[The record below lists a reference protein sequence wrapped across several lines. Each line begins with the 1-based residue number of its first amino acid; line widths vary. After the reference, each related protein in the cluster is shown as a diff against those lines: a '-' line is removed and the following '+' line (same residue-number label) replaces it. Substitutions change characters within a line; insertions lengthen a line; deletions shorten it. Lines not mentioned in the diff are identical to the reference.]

1 MKLSLFSV
9 LDHYPDHG
17 RTLPAFYGEVLGQ
30 AELADDLGYDTFF
43 IAEHHFHPYGVSPD
57 PSVLLSAMAQRTKR
71 LRLGTAVS
79 ALAFRNPV
87 QVAESYA
94 MLDVLSGGR
103 LTLGVG
109 SGYLAHEFAGFAI
122 DAETR
127 RERFEEAYDVL
138 DRLLAGERV
147 TAKGSFFK
155 LDDVAINVAPV
166 QAGGVPLQVAT
177 LTAASAERVGRQ
189 GRALASVPYASMKSF
204 EEVGALVQGYRHGLA
219 QAPQSCI
226 HPALD
231 DVTLMFHTFVAG
243 TDAEARRRAAAAFD
257 LYVDTRLYA
266 RKAVYDDIIASGLS
280 LMGGVE
286 TVAEKLITLG
296 RLGVRHIMTLHNF
309 GGLAD
314 AEVRSSMRLL
324 MEDVKPRVERALQP

>member
-30 AELADDLGYDTFF
+30 AELADELGYDTFF

-57 PSVLLSAMAQRTKR
+57 PSVLLSAMAQRTQR

-79 ALAFRNPV
+79 ALVFRNPV
-87 QVAESYA
+87 TVAESYA

-103 LTLGVG
+103 LTLGLG
-109 SGYLAHEFAGFAI
+109 SGYLAHEFAGFDI

-204 EEVGALVQGYRHGLA
+204 DEVGALVQGYRHGLA
-219 QAPQSCI
+219 QAPQIGI

-231 DVTLMFHTFVAG
+231 DVTLMFHTFVG
-243 TDAEARRRAAAAFD
+243 ETDAEARRRAAAAFD

-286 TVAEKLITLG
+286 TVVEKLIELG
-296 RLGVRHIMTLHNF
+296 RLGVRHIMTLQNF
-309 GGLAD
+309 GGLPD
-314 AEVRSSMRLL
+314 EEVRRSMRLL
-324 MEDVKPRVERALQP
+324 MEDVKPRVERALTP